1 MSASDKHSDFNLDL
15 LFYYAVVDRLAH
27 LGKSSMLMSTIIAL
41 LVCAALW
48 EQAEKPVL
56 LIWIGIILGCVAIRA
71 ALIMSFW
78 RMNIND
84 SCLRSW
90 IRKYVFFICL
100 SAACWGFL
108 PFFEAFRTTDWTKS
122 FLIFVAAGMSSGG
135 LASLY
140 PLLYASIPYILIIM
154 IPLMI
159 VLAGGPEPSVI
170 IMGVMAALYTIM
182 LVRSTFVLNRS
193 SNQAI
198 RQEIENKELFKFLKR
213 TRSEQ
218 LGDFEKEG
226 SHEGSH
232 EGSQAK

>member
-1 MSASDKHSDFNLDL
+1 VTTSDKHNDLNLDQ
-15 LFYYAVVDRLAH
+15 LFYYAVIDRLAH
-27 LGKSSMLMSTIIAL
+27 LGKSSMLMSTIIAV

-48 EQAEKPVL
+48 EQVEKPVL
-56 LIWIGIILGCVAIRA
+56 LSWIGIILGCVVIRA
-71 ALIMSFW
+71 ALIMNFW
-78 RMNIND
+78 RMNISD
-84 SCLRSW
+84 SRLRSW

-108 PFFEAFRTTDWTKS
+108 PFLQVFETTDWAKS
-122 FLIFVAAGMSSGG
+122 FLVFVAAGMSSGG

-140 PLLYASIPYILIIM
+140 PLVYASIPYILIIM

-159 VLAGGPEPSVI
+159 VLAGGPEPSEI

-198 RQEIENKELFKFLKR
+198 RQEIENRELFKFLKR
-213 TRSEQ
+213 TRDEQ
-218 LGDFEKEG
+218 HLGND
-226 SHEGSH
+226 
-232 EGSQAK
+232 A

>member
-1 MSASDKHSDFNLDL
+1 MSASNKHNELNLDQ
-15 LFYYAVVDRLAH
+15 LFYYAVIDRLAH
-27 LGKSSMLMSTIIAL
+27 LGKSSMLMSAIIAL

-48 EQAEKPVL
+48 EQVEKPVL
-56 LIWIGIILGCVAIRA
+56 SIWLGLVLACLLIRA
-71 ALIMSFW
+71 ALIIQFW
-78 RMNIND
+78 RMNISD

-108 PFFEAFRTTDWTKS
+108 PFLQAFQTTDWARS
-122 FLIFVAAGMSSGG
+122 LLIFVAAGMSSGG

-140 PLLYASIPYILIIM
+140 PLIYASIPYILIIM

-159 VLAGGPEPSVI
+159 VLAGGPDPSLI
-170 IMGVMAALYTIM
+170 IMGIMSALYTIM

-193 SNQAI
+193 SNHAI
-198 RQEIENKELFKFLKR
+198 RQDIENKELFKFLKK

-218 LGDFEKEG
+218 CVDFAT
-226 SHEGSH
+226 
-232 EGSQAK
+232 EGSQVD

>member
-1 MSASDKHSDFNLDL
+1 MSAKDKQSELNIDQ
-15 LFYYAVVDRLAH
+15 LFYYAVVDRIAQ
-27 LGKSSMLMSTIIAL
+27 LGKSSLLMSTAIAL

-48 EQAEKPVL
+48 EQVEQAVL
-56 LIWIGIILGCVAIRA
+56 LTWIGVILGSMLIRA
-71 ALIMSFW
+71 ALIVRFW
-78 RMNIND
+78 RMEVNN
-84 SCLRSW
+84 SGLRSW
-90 IRKYVFFICL
+90 IRIYVFFICL

-108 PFFEAFRTTDWTKS
+108 PFLQVFETTEWSRS
-122 FLIFVAAGMSSGG
+122 FLTFVAAGMSSGG

-159 VLAGGPEPSVI
+159 VLAAGPEPSVI

-213 TRSEQ
+213 TRGEQ
-218 LGDFEKEG
+218 AAIFDKNPDLET
-226 SHEGSH
+226 
-232 EGSQAK
+232 